1 MTIANLLLSKLSKV
15 FQLLSSQDTCL
26 SSTPHKHSNW
36 ILTLW
41 QEQETKA
48 AACEVNAHRCSGCAH
63 RRPGLSLALS
73 TGPLIHITAVLIWFA
88 REMLINALWEAAC
101 DWSPLTASAHSL
113 LLTGR
118 ERSTN
123 PSCIR
128 TRIRHILMS
137 HDLPI
142 FKEHNYCR
150 LSHSLALYTWTHS
163 CTCLAHPVYDK
174 KTIKFPHCLVFKD

>member
-1 MTIANLLLSKLSKV
+1 MNPLLSKLSKV

-36 ILTLW
+36 ILTLR

-48 AACEVNAHRCSGCAH
+48 AACEVNAWRCRGCAH
-63 RRPGLSLALS
+63 RRPDLSVALC
-73 TGPLIHITAVLIWFA
+73 TGPLIHITAGLIWFV

-101 DWSPLTASAHSL
+101 DWSPLPAAAHSL

-118 ERSTN
+118 ERSIN
-123 PSCIR
+123 PSCIC
-128 TRIRHILMS
+128 TRIWQISMSHILS
-137 HDLPI
+137 T

-150 LSHSLALYTWTHS
+150 FSLSLALFTWT
-163 CTCLAHPVYDK
+163 AVYNN
-174 KTIKFPHCLVFKD
+174 T